1 MLGNSVQLQT
11 QKVNITAT
19 NDSSITQ
26 IFHTF
31 EKLFILSRKNM
42 IENSNPITLVI
53 QVDLKVK
60 KAKILKLLHPLQ
72 QPLIY

>member
-53 QVDLKVK
+53 
-60 KAKILKLLHPLQ
+60 
-72 QPLIY
+72 